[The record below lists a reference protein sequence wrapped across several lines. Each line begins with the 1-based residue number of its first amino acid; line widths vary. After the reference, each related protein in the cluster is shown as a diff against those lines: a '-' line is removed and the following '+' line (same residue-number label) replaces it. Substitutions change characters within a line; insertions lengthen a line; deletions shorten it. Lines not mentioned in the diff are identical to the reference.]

1 MRGVVESSPEVE
13 SIHSLVVAS
22 LDRVQRRFAGQIAS
36 DLPSVNEL
44 CVHVERYHGKMLR
57 PILVLLS
64 GLAAHPRAA
73 SAAPE
78 MLLSD
83 EHITMAAVCEMVH
96 MATLV
101 HDDVLDEAEIRRRGR
116 TLNALR
122 GNEAAVLLGDY
133 LIASAFHLCSQ
144 LGSQEH
150 ALAIG
155 HVSRVLC
162 AGELLQIDHRDDWS
176 LDEATYFQI
185 LERKTASLIAV
196 ACERGA
202 LISGASEADAAALGV
217 YGRRLGVAF
226 QIQDDLLDLTG
237 QEGTVGKSVG
247 KDIEKGKLTLP
258 LILHLA
264 NADARERGECIRLI
278 QMATG
283 GAGGGL
289 AREGSHTERA
299 NLADRLLGSGS
310 LARAHN
316 TALDLVADAKA
327 ALMRLSR
334 TPARSVLE
342 RMADAAVNR
351 SL

>member
-1 MRGVVESSPEVE
+1 MRGVVELNPETE
-13 SIHSLVVAS
+13 SVQALLSLS
-22 LDRVQRRFAGQIAS
+22 LDRVQSRFAEQLRS
-36 DLPSVNEL
+36 DLPVVNEL
-44 CVHVERYHGKMLR
+44 CGHVERYRGKMLR
-57 PILVLLS
+57 PVLVLLS
-64 GLAAHPRAA
+64 GLAAHPEAA
-73 SAAPE
+73 SASPE
-78 MLLSD
+78 RLLTD
-83 EHITMAAVCEMVH
+83 EHVTMAAVCEMVH

-101 HDDVLDEAEIRRRGR
+101 HDDVLDEANVRRRGR

-144 LGSQEH
+144 LASQEH

-155 HVSRVLC
+155 QVSRVLC
-162 AGELLQIDHRDDWS
+162 AGELLQIDHREDWS
-176 LDEATYFQI
+176 LDEPTYFQI
-185 LERKTASLIAV
+185 LERKTASLISV

-202 LISGASEADAAALGV
+202 LISGASRGEAAALAL
-217 YGRRLGVAF
+217 YGKRLGVAF

-237 QEGTVGKSVG
+237 QEGDVGKSVG

-264 NADARERGECIRLI
+264 TADARERGECIRMI
-278 QMATG
+278 QGATHA
-283 GAGGGL
+283 GANAG
-289 AREGSHTERA
+289 AYMERA

-327 ALMRLSR
+327 AIKGLPA

>member
-1 MRGVVESSPEVE
+1 MRGVIQIGPEQEGVQAALMSS
-13 SIHSLVVAS
+13 LG
-22 LDRVQRRFAGQIAS
+22 RVQRRFAEQLRT
-36 DLPSVNEL
+36 DLPAVNEL
-44 CVHVERYHGKMLR
+44 CEHVERYHGKMLR

-64 GLAAHPRAA
+64 GLAAHPEAA
-73 SAAPE
+73 GGVPE
-78 MLLSD
+78 SLLSED
-83 EHITMAAVCEMVH
+83 HITMAAVCEMVH

-101 HDDVLDEAEIRRRGR
+101 HDDVLDEAEVRRRGR

-133 LIASAFHLCSQ
+133 LIASAYHLCSQ
-144 LGSQEH
+144 LQSQEH

-155 HVSRVLC
+155 QVSRVLC
-162 AGELLQIDHRDDWS
+162 AGELLQIDHREDWS

-196 ACERGA
+196 SCERGA
-202 LISGASEADAAALGV
+202 LISGATREAARALAT

-237 QEGTVGKSVG
+237 EVGTVGKSVG

-264 NADARERGECIRLI
+264 TADQRERAETIRLI
-278 QMATG
+278 Q
-283 GAGGGL
+283 GA
-289 AREGSHTERA
+289 ARPDSDSARA
-299 NLADRLLGSGS
+299 GLADRLLASGS

-316 TALDLVADAKA
+316 TALDLVAEAKG
-327 ALMRLSR
+327 ALAELPE
-334 TPARSVLE
+334 TPARGVLE
-342 RMADAAVNR
+342 RMAEAAVDR
-351 SL
+351 AV

>member
-1 MRGVVESSPEVE
+1 MRGVVQLSPELEGVQALL
-13 SIHSLVVAS
+13 IAS
-22 LDRVQRRFAGQIAS
+22 LALVQRRFADQLRT
-36 DLPSVNEL
+36 DLPVVNEL
-44 CVHVERYHGKMLR
+44 CAHVERYHGKMLR

-64 GLAAHPRAA
+64 GLAAHPDATH
-73 SAAPE
+73 AAPE
-78 MLLSD
+78 SLLTED
-83 EHITMAAVCEMVH
+83 HVTMAAVCEMVH

-101 HDDVLDEAEIRRRGR
+101 HDDILDEAETRRRGR

-133 LIASAFHLCSQ
+133 LIASAYHLCSQ
-144 LGSQEH
+144 LASQDH

-162 AGELLQIDHRDDWS
+162 AGELLQIDHREDWS
-176 LDEATYFQI
+176 LDEPTYFQI

-202 LISGASEADAAALGV
+202 LISGASRAAAAALSL

-237 QEGTVGKSVG
+237 EEGTVGKSVG

-264 NADARERGECIRLI
+264 TADQRERAETIRLI
-278 QMATG
+278 QSA
-283 GAGGGL
+283 AHPNSI
-289 AREGSHTERA
+289 AERA
-299 NLADRLLGSGS
+299 SLADRLLASGS

-327 ALMRLSR
+327 ALETLSP
-334 TPARSVLE
+334 TPARAVLE
-342 RMADAAVNR
+342 RMADAAIDR